1 MAYGDTFYELLASGS
16 TATSA
21 NTAHR
26 LFGLYGGLSTLNAK
40 DVVHVQVTALS
51 GNSFRVGATNA
62 LTNNSGVPLY
72 PSGSLYDLPPI
83 QAGTASGFHVVNDG
97 AGGNASMS
105 WVVWR
110 RGV

>member
-1 MAYGDTFYELLASGS
+1 MAYGDTYYQLLASGS

-26 LFGLYGGLSTLNAK
+26 LFGLYGGLSDLNAK
-40 DVVHVQVTALS
+40 DVVHIQATALS
-51 GNSFRVGATNA
+51 GNSFRVGATNT
-62 LTNNSGVPLY
+62 LTNNNGLVIS
-72 PSGSLYDLPPI
+72 PSASLYDLPPI

-97 AGGNASMS
+97 AGGNASIS